1 MDGLTEKRKQELQVL
16 AKRLGVAFHDI
27 SLLHTALVHTSYANE
42 APGRVANNE
51 RLEFLGDAV
60 LELASS
66 TYLYTHFPK
75 LPEGELT
82 RTRASIVCSASLAKI
97 AARLGLGDYLLLG
110 HGEEMSGGR
119 TRTTNLEDTFEAV
132 LGAVYLDQGWDV
144 ARDYAMRELAPEFDG
159 VQRGELIKDY
169 KTTLQE
175 LIQKDP
181 TAVIE
186 YVELEATGP
195 DHCKHYVFAVT
206 VNGKEQGRGE
216 GPSKKE
222 AEQGAAKA
230 ALARL
235 QASPLGGGAERMR
248 GGEGNVK
255 HEPVNRGRK

>member
-1 MDGLTEKRKQELQVL
+1 MDGLTEKRKQELLGL
-16 AKRLGVAFHDI
+16 AKRLGVTFHDI
-27 SLLHTALVHTSYANE
+27 TLLHTALVHTSYANE
-42 APGRVANNE
+42 APGRVENNE

-97 AARLGLGDYLLLG
+97 AARLGLGEFLLLG

-144 ARDYAMRELAPEFDG
+144 ARDYALRELASAFAN
-159 VQRGELIKDY
+159 VKSGEAIKDY

-175 LIQKDP
+175 LVQKDP
-181 TAVIE
+181 DAVIA

-195 DHCKHYVFAVT
+195 DHCKHYVFAVEI
-206 VNGKEQGRGE
+206 NGKEQGRGE
-216 GPSKKE
+216 GASKKE

-230 ALARL
+230 ALERL
-235 QASPLGGGAERMR
+235 TKRT
-248 GGEGNVK
+248 K
-255 HEPVNRGRK
+255 K

>member
-1 MDGLTEKRKQELQVL
+1 MDGLTEKRKQELQGL
-16 AKRLGVAFHDI
+16 AERLGVAFHDI
-27 SLLHTALVHTSYANE
+27 GLLHTALVHTSYANE
-42 APGRVANNE
+42 APGHVENNE

-97 AARLGLGDYLLLG
+97 AARLGLGNYLLLG

-144 ARDYAMRELAPEFDG
+144 AKAYALRELTPEFEG
-159 VQRGELIKDY
+159 VQRGESIKDY

-175 LIQKDP
+175 LVQQDP
-181 TAVIE
+181 SAVIE

-195 DHCKHYVFAVT
+195 DHAKHYVFAVEI
-206 VNGKEQGRGE
+206 NGKEQGRGE
-216 GPSKKE
+216 GTSKKE

-230 ALARL
+230 ALAKLTKTVR
-235 QASPLGGGAERMR
+235 S
-248 GGEGNVK
+248 K
-255 HEPVNRGRK
+255 K